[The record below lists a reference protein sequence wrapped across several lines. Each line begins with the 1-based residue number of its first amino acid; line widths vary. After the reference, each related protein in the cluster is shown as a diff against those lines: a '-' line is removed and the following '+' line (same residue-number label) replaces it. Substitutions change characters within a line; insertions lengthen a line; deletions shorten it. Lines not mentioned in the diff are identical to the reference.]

1 MPIRHQLG
9 LIGPRL
15 EAGLALNKS
24 RNYPSQL
31 MSFLHWLNR
40 AQLGIYVQGSK
51 NYWGL
56 MDFFKAQWREGSFII
71 KKAQKT
77 IPNPALVS
85 CKNLAEHNND
95 ATGPHLLCFHV
106 SHSWIICE
114 GGRDFFTKFSSQSVL
129 VCLGGEK
136 FLERLKKQHFFLFS
150 TKFHPLTI
158 LYFLGR
164 ITIHKS
170 RL

>member
-40 AQLGIYVQGSK
+40 GIYVQGSK
-51 NYWGL
+51 NYSGL
-56 MDFFKAQWREGSFII
+56 MDFFKAQWREGSFTTT

-106 SHSWIICE
+106 SHSWGRE
-114 GGRDFFTKFSSQSVL
+114 GFLYEIFFT
-129 VCLGGEK
+129 VCPSLLGGEK

-150 TKFHPLTI
+150 TKFHPPTI
-158 LYFLGR
+158 LIFW
-164 ITIHKS
+164 TE
-170 RL
+170 

>member
-51 NYWGL
+51 NYWCL

-106 SHSWIICE
+106 SHSWGREGFLYDIFFTVCPSLL
-114 GGRDFFTKFSSQSVL
+114 GGRKIPRKVKEATFFSLFNKVSPSNDSL
-129 VCLGGEK
+129 
-136 FLERLKKQHFFLFS
+136 FFGQNNN
-150 TKFHPLTI
+150 P
-158 LYFLGR
+158 
-164 ITIHKS
+164 
-170 RL
+170 